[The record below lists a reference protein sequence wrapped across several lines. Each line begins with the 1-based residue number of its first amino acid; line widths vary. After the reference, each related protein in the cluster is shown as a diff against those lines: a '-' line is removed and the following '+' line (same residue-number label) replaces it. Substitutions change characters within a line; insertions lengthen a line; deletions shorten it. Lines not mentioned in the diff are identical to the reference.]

1 MVLAWA
7 FDIGPSGIETTPTIS
22 RIGPLRVAIYMFLL
36 LVATAGMVFL
46 IKPGLFSGTRS
57 VDTSQRWQDQDRQAE
72 QALYDSVAV
81 LPFENLS
88 DDPNNDHIGSGIAE
102 EMRNSLS
109 RVPDLKVAGRTSSL
123 QMAAVADD
131 IQAIGEKLGVSTII
145 QGTVRR
151 SGDELRI
158 TVQLVDTQSGFQIWS
173 EAYDRRITD
182 LVAVQRE
189 LSEQILEELQGDMPA
204 IMLQRV
210 TSDLTDDLE
219 AYDYYLRGRA
229 LWRQRSFA
237 DTAQPLLREAIAF
250 YEKSIAED
258 PEFAE
263 AHGAL
268 AEALMALS
276 QFPGAGHLATVED
289 AEIAANR
296 AIELNPNLGRT
307 YHALGMIRITRSE
320 WIEAEK
326 MLRTGIELA
335 PANVDLRLAL
345 GAMLHTLGRLQDART
360 ELDRAARF
368 DPAARLLNELQGTL
382 DIDLGFYE
390 EARDRLVHLEG
401 KGLGEYALATAY
413 WRLGDDVAAET
424 SFRNAAAAMGR
435 PGLVSEFLAARS
447 DPNLVA
453 PLAERLRSR
462 DPVAIDFVWLLELG
476 AWDEALDIANEL
488 MAAGKFAW
496 IWSVWDGA
504 FDEFRQM
511 PGFTDFAEESG
522 FADYWRAE
530 GIADKCNW
538 LDEGFECD

>member
-1 MVLAWA
+1 LAFFAELKRRRVFRVALVYAGAAWAMAQVADVLEPVLNLPEWTVPMVLFLLILGFPIAMVLAWA

-204 IMLQRV
+204 IMLH
-210 TSDLTDDLE
+210 
-219 AYDYYLRGRA
+219 
-229 LWRQRSFA
+229 
-237 DTAQPLLREAIAF
+237 LREI
-250 YEKSIAED
+250 
-258 PEFAE
+258 
-263 AHGAL
+263 
-268 AEALMALS
+268 
-276 QFPGAGHLATVED
+276 
-289 AEIAANR
+289 
-296 AIELNPNLGRT
+296 
-307 YHALGMIRITRSE
+307 
-320 WIEAEK
+320 
-326 MLRTGIELA
+326 
-335 PANVDLRLAL
+335 
-345 GAMLHTLGRLQDART
+345 
-360 ELDRAARF
+360 DRR
-368 DPAARLLNELQGTL
+368 
-382 DIDLGFYE
+382 
-390 EARDRLVHLEG
+390 
-401 KGLGEYALATAY
+401 
-413 WRLGDDVAAET
+413 
-424 SFRNAAAAMGR
+424 
-435 PGLVSEFLAARS
+435 
-447 DPNLVA
+447 
-453 PLAERLRSR
+453 RSR
-462 DPVAIDFVWLLELG
+462 I
-476 AWDEALDIANEL
+476 
-488 MAAGKFAW
+488 
-496 IWSVWDGA
+496 
-504 FDEFRQM
+504 
-511 PGFTDFAEESG
+511 
-522 FADYWRAE
+522 
-530 GIADKCNW
+530 C
-538 LDEGFECD
+538 